1 MCFVDC
7 VLLIAFSEEKKPCS
21 VFHENTPCWKVQRV
35 REKEVC
41 KWLVAYVDRF
51 DIDQF
56 SVHKLNVV
64 MKELGYF
71 NDDPIY
77 YHYMIPGIDLDIV
90 LRALGNDLDVLG
102 LAKYIKDN
110 KMIMVYCK
118 HIDIKL
124 NTYASP

>member
-1 MCFVDC
+1 M
-7 VLLIAFSEEKKPCS
+7 FSMKIHHAGKFKELEKMRY
-21 VFHENTPCWKVQRV
+21 VNG
-35 REKEVC
+35 
-41 KWLVAYVDRF
+41 LVAYVDRF

-64 MKELGYF
+64 MEELGYF

-124 NTYASP
+124 KHIGISP